1 MKDFISLNIVP
12 PFQEISNPDKVKFL
26 PEVES
31 IDAEAK
37 RLKAAGVDI
46 LIALGHSGYEM
57 DQAIAAG
64 VPDIDLVVGG
74 HSHSFLYSGAAP
86 SVEKPEGPYPTLVRQ
101 PGTRR
106 VVPVVQAYA
115 YTKYLG
121 YFKLQFDE
129 EGEVVAWEGQPKL
142 LDGSTAQGDCCA
154 MHAS

>member
-1 MKDFISLNIVP
+1 M
-12 PFQEISNPDKVKFL
+12 
-26 PEVES
+26 ES

-37 RLKAAGVDI
+37 RLKAVGVDI
-46 LIALGHSGYEM
+46 LIALGHSGYEV

-86 SVEKPEGPYPTLVRQ
+86 SVEKPSGPYPTLVRQ

-121 YFKLQFDE
+121 VFKLQFDE
-129 EGEVVAWEGQPKL
+129 DGEVVGWEGEPKL
-142 LDGSTAQGDCCA
+142 LDASTAQGDRSTRC
-154 MHAS
+154 SSVRGTLFVDIKLKVLP

>member
-1 MKDFISLNIVP
+1 M
-12 PFQEISNPDKVKFL
+12 
-26 PEVES
+26 ES
-31 IDAEAK
+31 INAEAK
-37 RLKAAGVDI
+37 RLKATGVDI
-46 LIALGHSGYEM
+46 LIALGHSGYEV

-74 HSHSFLYSGAAP
+74 HSHSLLYTGPAP

-115 YTKYLG
+115 FTKYMGL
-121 YFKLQFDE
+121 FKLQFDE

-142 LDGSTAQGDCCA
+142 LDGSIAQGKRLQ
-154 MHAS
+154 SFNFQVPLWIK